1 MMEPSAF
8 TPARVTVKPAAVNT
22 NWLFTRDVFAFAVLP
37 PIVAAPAAEA
47 VFTSFG
53 ATGCFFGSVVV
64 VVVVVVDVV
73 VGAAPVADAGTTVVV
88 VVVVD
93 VDAAGLI
100 GLPANVNS
108 TFVDWLA

>member
-1 MMEPSAF
+1 M
-8 TPARVTVKPAAVNT
+8 
-22 NWLFTRDVFAFAVLP
+22 P

-64 VVVVVVDVV
+64 VVVVDVV

-88 VVVVD
+88 DD
-93 VDAAGLI
+93 VDTTGLI
-100 GLPANVNS
+100 GLPAKVNS